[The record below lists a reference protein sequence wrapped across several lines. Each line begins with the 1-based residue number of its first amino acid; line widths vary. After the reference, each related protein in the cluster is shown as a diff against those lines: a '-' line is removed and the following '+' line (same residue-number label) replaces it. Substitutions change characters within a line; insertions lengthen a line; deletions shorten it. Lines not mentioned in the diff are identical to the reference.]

1 MSKQLIFVS
10 GSPFSGRTTWVKKN
24 LLAQDESIVC
34 VDGNNFNSLY
44 INSKASEE
52 SIEASRQWCLEEVR
66 RLMGGETPTQKIV
79 LCLIT
84 CRADR
89 WREFIQLALDN
100 EYEISFRFPSNK
112 LLFYITKHNTSM
124 EQYKFIESKIINK
137 YPRDKKEVK
146 KRDSKNNDQIVYKDT
161 NESSLLK
168 NVVTEFESGYAFYL
182 DNRIKLGTDKEAWL
196 KRINEHYKVT
206 IANEIKRTQKK
217 AERKAEEAEKAQY
230 KLEKEARKLAR
241 EAQDAQDAQ
250 DILDAQEAKELE
262 DEDYDEE
269 TGSTVMIGQE
279 NSSEYMVDYA
289 TM

>member
-10 GSPFSGRTTWVKKN
+10 GSPFSGRTTWVNKN
-24 LLAQDESIVC
+24 IIAQDNTVVC

-44 INSKASEE
+44 TNSKASEE

-89 WREFIQLALDN
+89 WREFIQLAMDN
-100 EYEISFRFPSNK
+100 QYEISFRFPSNK
-112 LLFYITKHNTSM
+112 LLFYVTKHNTSM
-124 EQYKFIESKIINK
+124 EQYKFIESKIIHK

-146 KRDSKNNDQIVYKDT
+146 KRDSKNNDQIVYRDT

-196 KRINEHYKVT
+196 KKINEHYKVT

-230 KLEKEARKLAR
+230 KADKEARKIAR
-241 EAQDAQDAQ
+241 EAQDDQDAQNAQDAQ
-250 DILDAQEAKELE
+250 YAQDAQNAQEGKELE
-262 DEDYDEE
+262 DEDN
-269 TGSTVMIGQE
+269 T
-279 NSSEYMVDYA
+279 NEYMADYA